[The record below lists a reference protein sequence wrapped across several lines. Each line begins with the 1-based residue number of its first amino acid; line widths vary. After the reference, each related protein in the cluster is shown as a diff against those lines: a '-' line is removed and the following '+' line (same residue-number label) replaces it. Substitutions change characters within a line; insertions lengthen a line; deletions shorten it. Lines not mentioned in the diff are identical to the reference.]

1 MWIKVMK
8 RKVKK
13 LGFLLSLVYLRFFV
27 MNKKSVFKKIW
38 ELFFYF
44 KKKKEE
50 KNVLKNFGFLVIMS
64 KILDIFQLNIDVN
77 C

>member
-1 MWIKVMK
+1 
-8 RKVKK
+8 
-13 LGFLLSLVYLRFFV
+13 

-50 KNVLKNFGFLVIMS
+50 KNALKNLGFLVIMS
-64 KILDIFQLNIDVN
+64 KILDTFQLNIDAN
-77 C
+77 CQFSFT

>member
-44 KKKKEE
+44 LKKKEE
-50 KNVLKNFGFLVIMS
+50 KNVLKNFGFLVI
-64 KILDIFQLNIDVN
+64 NE
-77 C
+77 

>member
-1 MWIKVMK
+1 
-8 RKVKK
+8 
-13 LGFLLSLVYLRFFV
+13 

-50 KNVLKNFGFLVIMS
+50 KNALKNLGFLVI
-64 KILDIFQLNIDVN
+64 NE
-77 C
+77 

>member
-1 MWIKVMK
+1 MK

-44 KKKKEE
+44 LKKKKGRKKCIEE
-50 KNVLKNFGFLVIMS
+50 FWL
-64 KILDIFQLNIDVN
+64 
-77 C
+77 